1 MNRAIGLVSAAGVL
15 LVGVAGC
22 GHLGQS
28 VNTTATALAEAA
40 APALTF
46 TALAQDGHVYYSAS
60 VDATSL
66 SLQNVLNA
74 LGLPV
79 SVSQDPNGTVRIA
92 SATPDG
98 SHFDLVIQATGSP
111 GSASTRTKV
120 VMEWEQG
127 ADRQKGI
134 TALVELE
141 GKSKTKPQTAAKPA
155 TRS

>member
-1 MNRAIGLVSAAGVL
+1 MNRAFRLVWATGVF
-15 LVGVAGC
+15 VAGVAGC

-46 TALAQDGHVYYSAS
+46 TALAQDGHIYYTAS

-66 SLQNVLNA
+66 SLQNILNA

-92 SATPDG
+92 SQTPDG
-98 SHFDLVIQATGSP
+98 SHFDLIVQATGSP

-120 VMEWEQG
+120 VLEWDQG
-127 ADRQKGI
+127 ADRDKGFA
-134 TALVELE
+134 ALVELE
-141 GKSKTKPQTAAKPA
+141 TKSKKTQSTAKPA